1 MLTQAANL
9 PETKPE
15 AKDLELNGVPLRFEI
30 VQFLKPQH
38 QHIIRPMHLVKAR
51 IAVLGCFMIGCGDK
65 CH

>member
-30 VQFLKPQH
+30 IQFLNH
-38 QHIIRPMHLVKAR
+38 NTNTL
-51 IAVLGCFMIGCGDK
+51 LDK
-65 CH
+65 CI